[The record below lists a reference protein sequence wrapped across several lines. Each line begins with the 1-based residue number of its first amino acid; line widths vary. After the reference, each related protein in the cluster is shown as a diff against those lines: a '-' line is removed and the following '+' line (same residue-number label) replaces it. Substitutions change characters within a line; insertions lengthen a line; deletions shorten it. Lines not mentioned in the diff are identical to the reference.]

1 MTREVTSGKL
11 ATRLDNSFQ
20 FLLTKSEDALMRYA
34 SDRTR
39 FLSWLAGLV
48 DADGHIRIC
57 NSNGVTR
64 INLEIAST
72 NHPLLESIGQT
83 LTAFGY
89 YATGPYRTHRSGFTT
104 PYSITYTKDMW
115 HLYVQRNKEVQLLLA
130 SLPNRHREKILQK
143 ELALSMRPPAKWID
157 IEPKVQ
163 KIRQGIQEEVSA
175 FKEQAQRE
183 YEKRR
188 EAAEEDAASSL

>member
-1 MTREVTSGKL
+1 
-11 ATRLDNSFQ
+11 
-20 FLLTKSEDALMRYA
+20 
-34 SDRTR
+34 
-39 FLSWLAGLV
+39 
-48 DADGHIRIC
+48 
-57 NSNGVTR
+57 
-64 INLEIAST
+64 
-72 NHPLLESIGQT
+72 
-83 LTAFGY
+83 
-89 YATGPYRTHRSGFTT
+89 
-104 PYSITYTKDMW
+104 MW